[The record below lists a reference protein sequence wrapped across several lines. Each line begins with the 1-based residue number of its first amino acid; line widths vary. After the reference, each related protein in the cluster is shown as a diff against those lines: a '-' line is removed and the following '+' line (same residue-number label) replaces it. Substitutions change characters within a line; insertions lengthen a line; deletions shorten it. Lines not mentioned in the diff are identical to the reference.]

1 MSIFSSGGYLV
12 QQLYGRGHYKEF
24 FSEIIVNLSQWFRR
38 CHLKIFFLILAGILF
53 VYQSGTICAILVE
66 GIYW

>member
-12 QQLYGRGHYKEF
+12 QQLYGRGHYKDF

-38 CHLKIFFLILAGILF
+38 CHLKIFFLILALASFLF
-53 VYQSGTICAILVE
+53 NRVE
-66 GIYW
+66 PIVQFW